1 MTANRGRFVDLE
13 VEHGRMD
20 AEDEGKDGDWGG

>member
-13 VEHGRMD
+13 VEHDQMD
-20 AEDEGKDGDWGG
+20 AEDEGKDGDWGV